1 VIKPEKPYQSQ
12 TSAMPLNYLT
22 PEELAAMRSDYKM
35 QSFDDND
42 AGPDPLRLFERWF
55 NEARQSGIKEPNAA
69 ALATVSAEG
78 LPSSRIILI
87 KAFDERGLTFYTNL
101 GSRKAA
107 ELEANGQAA
116 LCFLWKELERQ
127 VRVEGV
133 VERVSEEQA
142 EAYFKSRPFD
152 SKIGAWASRQSAIV
166 TGGRQELEERFEA
179 LKKQYGNHDVPKPPF
194 WGGYR
199 VVPRAWEFWQGRT
212 GRMHDRF
219 RYELQNGNWHL
230 SRLSP

>member
-1 VIKPEKPYQSQ
+1 MDKTYRSQ
-12 TSAMPLNYLT
+12 TSPMPLNYLT

-35 QSFDDND
+35 KTFNEDD
-42 AGPDPLRLFERWF
+42 AGADPLRVFDRWF
-55 NEARQSGIKEPNAA
+55 NEARQSGVKEPNAA

-87 KAFDERGLTFYTNL
+87 KAYDELGLTFYTNL

-107 ELEANGQAA
+107 ELDATGQAA

-127 VRVEGV
+127 VRVEGI
-133 VERVSEEQA
+133 VERVSDEQA
-142 EAYFKSRPFD
+142 EAYFRSRPFE
-152 SKIGAWASRQSAIV
+152 SKIGAWASKQSDVV
-166 TGGRQELEERFEA
+166 TGGREELEKRFEK
-179 LKKQYGNHDVPKPPF
+179 LKKQYKSHDVPKPPF

-199 VVPRAWEFWQGRT
+199 VVPQAWEFWQGRT

-219 RYELQNGNWHL
+219 RYVLEEGKWLRN
-230 SRLSP
+230 RLSP